1 MAREVVGV
9 AEVAA
14 FEHGVLEIETQ
25 LEKEVAEVCR
35 DYCAKV
41 WAESLNWAGVL
52 ANSKLRKAENIYFL
66 VDI

>member
-9 AEVAA
+9 AEVAT

-25 LEKEVAEVCR
+25 LTKELAEVCR
-35 DYCAKV
+35 DYCVKV
-41 WAESLNWAGVL
+41 WAESLNRAGVP
-52 ANSKLRKAENIYFL
+52 ANSELRKAENIYFL